1 MVKLQKSRVEDR
13 ELLWAPVDHVCR
25 FCGSRIMVRKGGGVS
40 VGDVYK
46 CFTCGK
52 TGRRHED
59 VCWCGQRFRGGEIA
73 YRCLPTRV
81 MEEHPEVK
89 ELLDQAFRSCG
100 VNPEAVEVG
109 IVSLRDFHLIMRE
122 AEARRAV
129 MEGGL
134 KAIPRHEQA
143 VRDVEKALEEEKK
156 YLGTPLA
163 AGLYL
168 EKVWRDY
175 LARGE
180 SHLFVRALIWKLLA
194 VLEGER

>member
-1 MVKLQKSRVEDR
+1 M
-13 ELLWAPVDHVCR
+13 
-25 FCGSRIMVRKGGGVS
+25 
-40 VGDVYK
+40 GDVYK

-52 TGRRHED
+52 AGRRHED
-59 VCWCGQRFRGGEIA
+59 ICWCGQRFRGGGSDLV

-81 MEEHPEVK
+81 MEKYPEVK
-89 ELLDQAFRSCG
+89 ELLDHAFRSCG
-100 VNPEAVEVG
+100 VDPKEVEVG
-109 IVSLRDFHLIMRE
+109 IVLLRDFNLIMRE

-129 MEGGL
+129 MEGGF

-143 VRDVEKALEEEKK
+143 VCDVEKALEEEKK
-156 YLGTPLA
+156 HLGTPLA

-180 SHLFVRALIWKLLA
+180 SHLFVRALIWKLLF
-194 VLEGER
+194 VLEELEK